1 MKLLKKKRTITKE
14 EKKKEA
20 FENLLE
26 TATQYAKIDTKEIYL
41 NITDMTIY
49 NIEHIFCDYQTFI
62 LAIKQIEAIKG
73 IESLLLDKNI
83 IIVKVYNKDEIEI
96 SINQNSIS
104 ITIYDICN
112 TTPIEIIDEIMNIYK
127 NIIDSTIQRNIDILQ

>member
-1 MKLLKKKRTITKE
+1 
-14 EKKKEA
+14 
-20 FENLLE
+20 
-26 TATQYAKIDTKEIYL
+26 
-41 NITDMTIY
+41 
-49 NIEHIFCDYQTFI
+49 
-62 LAIKQIEAIKG
+62 
-73 IESLLLDKNI
+73 LLDKNI

-112 TTPIEIIDEIMNIYK
+112 ATPIEIIDEIMNIYK

>member
-62 LAIKQIEAIKG
+62 FAIKQIEAIKG

-83 IIVKVYNKDEIEI
+83 IIVKVYNKDDIEI
-96 SINQNSIS
+96 AINQNSIS
-104 ITIYDICN
+104 IN
-112 TTPIEIIDEIMNIYK
+112 LS
-127 NIIDSTIQRNIDILQ
+127 STEYYSHRSQKIHKIF

>member
-1 MKLLKKKRTITKE
+1 MKLFKKMRTINKE
-14 EKKKEA
+14 YKKKEP
-20 FENLLE
+20 FDSLLE
-26 TATQYAKIDTKEIYL
+26 TATKYAKIDTKELYL

-62 LAIKQIEAIKG
+62 FAIKQIEAIKG

-104 ITIYDICN
+104 IN
-112 TTPIEIIDEIMNIYK
+112 LS
-127 NIIDSTIQRNIDILQ
+127 STEYYSHRSQKIHKIF